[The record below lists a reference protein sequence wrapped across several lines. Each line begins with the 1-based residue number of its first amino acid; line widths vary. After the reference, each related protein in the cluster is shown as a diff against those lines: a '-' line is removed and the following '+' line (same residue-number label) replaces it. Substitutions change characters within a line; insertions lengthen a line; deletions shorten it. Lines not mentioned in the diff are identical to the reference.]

1 MNFRLGLPAIL
12 VGISFIVVQPKLAQ
26 AISGSE
32 VAKIAK
38 SITVLI
44 ESSDI
49 GSGVLLKR
57 EKNIYTVLTTQ
68 QTLLISGKNIIVTP
82 DGKRYPVNSQ
92 TVKKL
97 TGVNLALLQF
107 TSDQTYSVAKIGD
120 SSQSPKDTPCY
131 VAGFPMKGLA
141 ITESIYNFTE
151 GKITA
156 NATRPLKGGY
166 ALMYSNP
173 TYPGM
178 DGGPILNDR
187 GELIGIHGQAG
198 EQTVQKSEIN
208 PNVSVLKTEFNF
220 GIPINTFLSLV
231 PQVDKALALP
241 KPPPTLPSSQL
252 TADDFFLLGSEKFK
266 IKDYRGAIENY
277 DKAITLS
284 PRYSRVH
291 SFRGASYDALGDQQ
305 KALKDFNEAIA
316 VDPKDMIGYFGR
328 GTINNKLGNKQQALQ
343 DLTQAITL
351 NPKFPAA
358 YYNRGVV
365 NGKLGNKQEAIN
377 DYTQAIALDPRDVDA
392 YFNRGL
398 AYYELGNQQ
407 QALKDYSQAIALNP
421 KYTSPY
427 INRGSLLHSMGDNE
441 GAIKDYTQAI
451 TIDPKDVTAYLD
463 RGNAHNSL
471 KNIQEAIK
479 DYTQVIAIDPTEVWA
494 YLGRGINLANWGDKQ
509 GAIEDL
515 QKAADL
521 FKQQNNM
528 VWYAKT
534 LQVLQKLGQ

>member
-1 MNFRLGLPAIL
+1 
-12 VGISFIVVQPKLAQ
+12 VGISFIAVQPKIAK

-32 VAKIAK
+32 VARIAK

-44 ESSDI
+44 ESSDV
-49 GSGVLLKR
+49 GSGVILKR

-82 DGKRYPVNSQ
+82 DGKRYPVNNQ

-107 TSDQTYSVAKIGD
+107 TSDQAYSIAKIGD
-120 SSQSPKDTPCY
+120 SSQSSKDTPCY

-166 ALMYSNP
+166 ALMYTNP

-208 PNVSVLKTEFNF
+208 PNVNILKTEFNF

-231 PQVDKALALP
+231 PQIDKTLAF
-241 KPPPTLPSSQL
+241 PTPRPILPSSQL

-266 IKDYRGAIENY
+266 TRDYRGAIENY
-277 DKAITLS
+277 DKAIALS
-284 PRYSRVH
+284 PRFAKVY

-316 VDPKDMIGYFGR
+316 LDPKDVIGYFSR
-328 GTINNKLGNKQQALQ
+328 GTINNKLGNKQQALK

-351 NPKFPAA
+351 DPKFPA

-377 DYTQAIALDPRDVDA
+377 DYTQAIALDPRDIDA

-407 QALKDYSQAIALNP
+407 QALKDYSQAIAIDP
-421 KYTSPY
+421 KNVKAYT
-427 INRGSLLHSMGDNE
+427 NRGLVLSSMGDEE

-451 TIDPKDVTAYLD
+451 AIDPKHISAYLN

-471 KNIQEAIK
+471 KNRQEAIK
-479 DYTQVIAIDPTEVWA
+479 DYTQVIDFDPTEAFA
-494 YLGRGINLANWGDKQ
+494 YLGRGVNLANWGDKQ
-509 GAIEDL
+509 AAIEDL
-515 QKAADL
+515 QRAADL

-528 VWYAKT
+528 VWHAKT
-534 LQVLQKLGQ
+534 LQFLQKLR

>member
-1 MNFRLGLPAIL
+1 MNLRLGLPAIL
-12 VGISFIVVQPKLAQ
+12 VGISFIVIQPNISQ
-26 AISGSE
+26 ATSGSE

-57 EKNIYTVLTTQ
+57 EKNIYTVLTNQ
-68 QTLLISGKNIIVTP
+68 QTLLTSGKNIIVTP
-82 DGKRYPVNSQ
+82 DGKRYPVNNQ
-92 TVKKL
+92 TAKKL
-97 TGVNLALLQF
+97 TGVNLVLLQF
-107 TSDQTYSVAKIGD
+107 TSDQSYSIAKIGD
-120 SSQSPKDTPCY
+120 SSQSLKDTPCY

-166 ALMYSNP
+166 TLMYSNP

-208 PNVSVLKTEFNF
+208 PNINILKTEFNF
-220 GIPINTFLSLV
+220 GIPTNTFLSLV
-231 PQVDKALALP
+231 PQVDKTLASP
-241 KPPPTLPSSQL
+241 IPHPTLPSSQL
-252 TADDFFLLGSEKFK
+252 TVDDFFLLGSEKFK
-266 IKDYRGAIENY
+266 ARDYRGAIEDY
-277 DKAITLS
+277 DKAIALS
-284 PRYSRVH
+284 PRFAKVY
-291 SFRGASYDALGDQQ
+291 SFRGAAYDVLGDQQ

-316 VDPKDMIGYFGR
+316 LDPKDVVGYFAR
-328 GTINNKLGNKQQALQ
+328 GTINNKLGNKQQALK

-351 NPKFPAA
+351 DPKFPA

-377 DYTQAIALDPRDVDA
+377 DYTQAIVLDPRDIDA

-421 KYTSPY
+421 KYTKPY
-427 INRGSLLHSMGDNE
+427 INRGSLLSSMGDNE
-441 GAIKDYTQAI
+441 GAIKDYNQAI
-451 TIDPKDVTAYLD
+451 AIDPKDVTAYLN
-463 RGNAHNSL
+463 RGHAHNSL

-479 DYTQVIAIDPTEVWA
+479 DYTQVIALSPTEALA

-509 GAIEDL
+509 AAIEDL
-515 QKAADL
+515 QRAADL
-521 FKQQNNM
+521 FKQQNDM
-528 VWYAKT
+528 VWLTKT
-534 LQVLQKLGQ
+534 LQVLQKLRQ